1 MFQLV
6 AIWLRWQHEKSVINL
21 LGFLMLLV
29 VILSWDF
36 NGKIICKGV
45 KWYDL
50 SLFFVGLWTASKD
63 QRLLWSSWL
72 LLYYTKSITIPPPG
86 NTRVCVTIEFFYKR
100 GPKKVLHILPPNIWI
115 LETTCRFF
123 WGHLDM
129 CKLVS
134 QTNPKRIK

>member
-1 MFQLV
+1 MYKYVVNMLGV
-6 AIWLRWQHEKSVINL
+6 SVGCNL
-21 LGFLMLLV
+21 TKMTTWKKRDKPFRIFDAAV

-72 LLYYTKSITIPPPG
+72 YQVRKDTGKNPCYAVSPDI
-86 NTRVCVTIEFFYKR
+86 C
-100 GPKKVLHILPPNIWI
+100 
-115 LETTCRFF
+115 F
-123 WGHLDM
+123 WYH
-129 CKLVS
+129 
-134 QTNPKRIK
+134 P